1 LKEKTKSTTKVD
13 NWLDRSEERYGK
25 KLVYH
30 IKSNFKVLSV
40 FLPLMIY
47 GILDMNINTVWIL
60 QASLMNGELG
70 NGNIVEPKKML
81 IANPVLIL
89 IWIPLICLV
98 IYPVCA
104 RYNLITTPLQR
115 IGCGGM
121 FVGVAYFI
129 SAFISL
135 AIESNVASLPS
146 KGECHLRMFN
156 PLTCSININAPPYV
170 DNVEIVSMGYKF
182 VNVPKVAG
190 INIVDYKIT
199 GCEHVISNVSGHD
212 FLLIEEKSI
221 SYFITTKGLNRY
233 IDKIKKYS
241 QDAPKI
247 R

>member
-1 LKEKTKSTTKVD
+1 
-13 NWLDRSEERYGK
+13 
-25 KLVYH
+25 
-30 IKSNFKVLSV
+30 
-40 FLPLMIY
+40 
-47 GILDMNINTVWIL
+47 MNINTVWIL

-129 SAFISL
+129 SGFISL

-170 DNVEIVSMGYKF
+170 DNVEVVSMGYKF